1 MFFTP
6 PNQINLFEN
15 VAPANIRWFPCVSNH
30 LCPLWRHNCDRTDR
44 INLLPHSQISTLVD
58 CKWIQNTIPVSIF
71 EWQPNIFIQSTNL
84 ATYEQRHG
92 KFDNRMALRSHTTS
106 ATEIYYIFN
115 FIIAIAPQSTICGR
129 KYMKYVTE
137 TMTFIKIDAGK
148 YECFRRPNDKTYADI
163 VICFSFLISVL
174 SVLLH
179 WLISDKLRCVMLN
192 RRGWDVNQFCSH
204 NFSC

>member
-106 ATEIYYIFN
+106 ATEIYYFYFFQFYYCDRATVDDMRSQI
-115 FIIAIAPQSTICGR
+115 
-129 KYMKYVTE
+129 
-137 TMTFIKIDAGK
+137 
-148 YECFRRPNDKTYADI
+148 YEIRNWNYDFYK
-163 VICFSFLISVL
+163 
-174 SVLLH
+174 
-179 WLISDKLRCVMLN
+179 N
-192 RRGWDVNQFCSH
+192 RRGKIWMFPQTKRQNIRRYSNLFFISYFCSFCAFALI
-204 NFSC
+204 NFRQIAMCYAQQAWLRCKSIL